1 MARKISVIQDQI
13 IASKDAE
20 AALASLNSPSQVAI
34 WRVWTFIQAVAI
46 NLMEQ
51 VIDIYVA
58 FIESKIAK
66 AGAGTLP
73 WIRDRILEFQAGDNV
88 TYSDGVIS
96 YPTVDATKQ
105 IITRCSVTQDTNRT
119 IKVKVAKSEPP
130 AALSGPELLELTYY
144 GRQIQF
150 AGTQMNFVSE
160 TADKLYVL
168 GEVFYDG
175 QFATSIESEVIAALD
190 AYCSSLS
197 SATNFNGTVLA
208 SAIETAILQVPGV
221 KDVNISQIAARP
233 SGTAFASRTIIY
245 DLPTGIN
252 IKMYETF
259 AGYIVQETD
268 PGHTFADSLTFTA
281 Q

>member
-1 MARKISVIQDQI
+1 MARKISIIQDSI
-13 IASKDAE
+13 IASKDAQD
-20 AALASLNSPSQVAI
+20 ALSELNSPSQVAI

-51 VIDIYVA
+51 AIDIYVA

-66 AGAGTLP
+66 AGAGTMP

-88 TYSDGVIS
+88 TYSNGVIA
-96 YPTVDATKQ
+96 YPTVDTTKQ
-105 IITRCSVTQDTNRT
+105 ILTRCSVTQDTNRS
-119 IKVKVAKSEPP
+119 IKVKVAKSDPP
-130 AALSGPELLELTYY
+130 AALSNTELLELTYY

-150 AGTQMNFVSE
+150 AGTQLNFVTDTS
-160 TADKLYVL
+160 DKLYIL

-175 QFATSIESEVIAALD
+175 QFATSIQADVIAALD
-190 AYCSSLS
+190 NYCSSLS

-208 SAIETAILQVPGV
+208 SAIETVILQVPGV
-221 KDVNISQIAARP
+221 KDVGISQIAARP
-233 SGTAFASRTIIY
+233 NATAFASRIIIY
-245 DLPTGIN
+245 DLTTGVN

-268 PGHTFADSLTFTA
+268 TGHTFADSLTFTA